1 MLLSLVLRV
10 QSWTFSLGN
19 TFLHISLGCLGSH
32 TRSFQTIYNTNA
44 VVMLNS
50 KSTDSF
56 FITKNNLSCKLGG
69 KKFAI
74 QYVIW
79 CLPAIEQPLGRLG
92 WSRRLLLMMILSLRH
107 VSNSLRPENGRGVK
121 ADVLLLPIIKRDLGI
136 INLKMQRDCNHH
148 QAIRIIFGKL
158 KRFSFCT
165 IYIQSWYN

>member
-32 TRSFQTIYNTNA
+32 TRSFQTI
-44 VVMLNS
+44 
-50 KSTDSF
+50 
-56 FITKNNLSCKLGG
+56 KNNLSCKLGG

-136 INLKMQRDCNHH
+136 INRLAMEQQVWCVGLCGVLGGERVLGQEHLGPGH
-148 QAIRIIFGKL
+148 GGAVHTVAVGGTGGWARYRWSL
-158 KRFSFCT
+158 
-165 IYIQSWYN
+165 